1 MLSQREYVLIRRA
14 FVLTYADGVFWPSPC
29 GDPPF
34 RGCPYAAWLAAPLA
48 PLPNIQRF
56 GHDRSGRNRYRCG
69 LESCR
74 RTFLRPPHRS
84 DRIGFKAY
92 MRVEVHLARTGRHR
106 ESLATIA
113 RRLGV
118 ARKTVVTWDQTLRD
132 SAAAG
137 SPIAVPRGADLEN
150 GRLARLVQARGDAP
164 YVIAPIDEEWFVQAS
179 VGEMRHY
186 VRPREFRSRTDL
198 LALLDWLS
206 DRTVPMAERNPQL
219 QALGEYL
226 REAFHE
232 DIRLTPKPGA
242 IRGALSGAR

>member
-1 MLSQREYVLIRRA
+1 M
-14 FVLTYADGVFWPSPC
+14 FWPSPC
-29 GDPPF
+29 GDPPVQ
-34 RGCPYAAWLAAPLA
+34 GCPYAAWLAAPLA

-56 GHDRSGRNRYRCG
+56 GRDRNGRNRYRCG
-69 LESCR
+69 LEGCR
-74 RTFLRPPHRS
+74 RTFMRPPHRS

-92 MRVEVHLARTGRHR
+92 MRVEVHLARIGRRR

-118 ARKTVVTWDQTLRD
+118 ARNTVVRWDQALRD
-132 SAAAG
+132 GVAAG
-137 SPIAVPRGADLEN
+137 SPLAVPGGADLWA
-150 GRLARLVQARGDAP
+150 GRLARLVQARGEAP

-186 VRPREFRSRTDL
+186 VGPREFRSRADL

-206 DRTVPMAERNPQL
+206 DRTVPMVERNPRL
-219 QALGEYL
+219 QALGEHL

-232 DIRLTPKPGA
+232 DLKLTPRPGA
-242 IRGALSGAR
+242 PKAALSAAR